1 MSNREWRSNEG
12 SINVVD
18 DADLIRVDQTSPS
31 KGVWGTIRYT
41 TWLFFLCFSLAGV
54 QFVYSIQFAIGTPLF
69 RQKLKVSDANIA
81 IILSTAGP
89 ISGFLV
95 QPVIGV
101 LSDACQFRFGR
112 RRPFILGGAL
122 LCAAGMAIIGFS
134 AFIGDAIGDSTGDD
148 VSHHWRALIFAISG
162 LWIMNVAV
170 NIMQGPA
177 RALVADVVAAE
188 YQQLGNAMVSCTM
201 GLAAVIGNVVGA
213 QFLGTSEPYVYLF
226 SMGIGLVLA
235 STIPTLIV
243 ANETPFVRPEGMKVN
258 ILSVFVK
265 IYQGFRHMP
274 FNMMRVSLVFFFAW
288 CGYSPFMIYIT
299 TFFGKN
305 VNNGNPDADPPTV
318 YQDGVKYGMYAQAGL
333 AAVSLVYSFILPY
346 LVKFL
351 GVRPTWFVT
360 QAMQTACFILFLW
373 FDQLWVAVLLT
384 CVVGLNFT
392 TFNSV
397 PFALVTNMVAT
408 ADAGMYMGVLNSA
421 GVVAQTVTNSLAS
434 PILSWKD
441 QNVAWAIA
449 FGGIL
454 AGVAS
459 LLVWIVPSVPDQKQ
473 DDKER
478 DIDEPTQ
485 PLLRDV

>member
-1 MSNREWRSNEG
+1 MSSSDWRSNEG

-18 DADLIRVDQTSPS
+18 DADLVRVGQKPS
-31 KGVWGTIRYT
+31 LGAWGTIKYT

-148 VSHHWRALIFAISG
+148 VGHHWRALIFAIAG

-177 RALVADVVAAE
+177 RALVADVVDAE

-226 SMGIGLVLA
+226 SSSLSVTPPGSMGIGLVLA

-243 ANETPFVRPEGMKVN
+243 AGETPFVRPEGMKVN
-258 ILSVFVK
+258 IFSV
-265 IYQGFRHMP
+265 
-274 FNMMRVSLVFFFAW
+274 

-305 VNNGNPDADPPTV
+305 VNGGNPDADPPTV

-333 AAVSLVYSFILPY
+333 AAVSLVYSFVLPY

-454 AGVAS
+454 AGIAS
-459 LLVWIVPSVPDQKQ
+459 VLVWIVPSVPDKKQ
-473 DDKER
+473 EDADDA
-478 DIDEPTQ
+478 PTQ

>member
-1 MSNREWRSNEG
+1 
-12 SINVVD
+12 
-18 DADLIRVDQTSPS
+18 
-31 KGVWGTIRYT
+31 
-41 TWLFFLCFSLAGV
+41 
-54 QFVYSIQFAIGTPLF
+54 
-69 RQKLKVSDANIA
+69 
-81 IILSTAGP
+81 
-89 ISGFLV
+89 
-95 QPVIGV
+95 
-101 LSDACQFRFGR
+101 
-112 RRPFILGGAL
+112 
-122 LCAAGMAIIGFS
+122 
-134 AFIGDAIGDSTGDD
+134 
-148 VSHHWRALIFAISG
+148 
-162 LWIMNVAV
+162 
-170 NIMQGPA
+170 
-177 RALVADVVAAE
+177 
-188 YQQLGNAMVSCTM
+188 M

-243 ANETPFVRPEGMKVN
+243 AGETPFVRPEGMKVN
-258 ILSVFVK
+258 IFSVFVK

-274 FNMMRVSLVFFFAW
+274 FNMMRVCLVFFFSW

-305 VNNGNPDADPPTV
+305 VNGGNPDADPPTV

-333 AAVSLVYSFILPY
+333 AAVSLVYSFVLPY

-459 LLVWIVPSVPDQKQ
+459 VLVWIVPSV
-473 DDKER
+473 
-478 DIDEPTQ
+478 
-485 PLLRDV
+485 